1 MSTKSKWINGAICF
15 VEKGNEQRMHDAF
28 GLGVHKYLNEFT
40 SLPVDDTT
48 GDPTE
53 WTNTIVEAGTGD
65 STVYIDIDH
74 QGGWLRINAAA
85 NENDGYNMQLTG
97 ESFKLTS
104 GDFIYFNTQ
113 FLIDEATQSDFM
125 IGLCIGGSTTALGG
139 VTDGVYF
146 RTVDGSAA
154 MTFVTEKDSTETST
168 AAATLAAATT
178 YYLSFVCDGTGTVHG
193 YVNGT
198 LVATHTT
205 NIPDDEALTVT
216 IAYLNG
222 AATMQNYGAEIDYVK
237 VIGIMN

>member
-1 MSTKSKWINGAICF
+1 MATKAKWINGALCLYDTYPQRL
-15 VEKGNEQRMHDAF
+15 VEAIGNN
-28 GLGVHKYLNEFT
+28 VHKFVTDFT
-40 SLPVDDTT
+40 ILPVDDTT

-53 WTNTIVEAGTGD
+53 WTATVVEAGAGD
-65 STVYIDIDH
+65 STTYLKEDA
-74 QGGWLRINAAA
+74 QSGWLRINAAG
-85 NENDGYNMQLTG
+85 NEDDGVNLQLKG

-104 GDFIYFNTQ
+104 GDFIYFNTRFQ
-113 FLIDEATQSDFM
+113 IDEATQSDFM
-125 IGLCIGGSTTALGG
+125 IGLCIGSSTTALGG
-139 VTDGVYF
+139 VTDGIYF

-178 YYLSFVCDGTGTVHG
+178 YYLSFVCDGTGTVCG

-222 AATMQNYGAEIDYVK
+222 AAQSNKGVDIDYVK
-237 VIGIMN
+237 VFGILN